1 MFVQYLQLGSVVL
14 ENLQQMTNYQFD
26 LARTYTQ
33 FAAGQWQDT
42 MELVEPER
50 LEKYFEKQNKAV
62 QELTRKVTESASR
75 VMQSNEQTARRS
87 LEMIQGGAEVA
98 TSMMQRG
105 AEATQSAVE
114 QTARQVQEQK
124 RQGERQQSRQSG
136 TASNATIF

>member
-1 MFVQYLQLGSVVL
+1 MPREQGQGLPTKVGQMFSHNLQLTSVVL
-14 ENLQQMTNYQFD
+14 ENLQQMINYQFD
-26 LARTYTQ
+26 LARSYTQ

-62 QELTRKVTESASR
+62 QELTRKVTESTSR

-98 TSMMQRG
+98 TSAMQRG
-105 AEATQSAVE
+105 AETAQSVVE
-114 QTARQVQEQK
+114 QTTRQAKEQ
-124 RQGERQQSRQSG
+124 QQQRK
-136 TASNATIF
+136 